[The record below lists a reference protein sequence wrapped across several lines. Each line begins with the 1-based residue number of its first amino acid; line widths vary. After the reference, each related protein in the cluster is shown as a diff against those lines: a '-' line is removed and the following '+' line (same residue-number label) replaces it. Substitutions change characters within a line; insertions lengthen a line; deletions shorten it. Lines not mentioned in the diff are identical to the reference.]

1 MTKEPPMVGRGGA
14 AAQYPTEIT
23 GDGVAIVA
31 PTGRLDLAVAPVF
44 GQHLIDLVGT
54 GHTRVVVDLSAV
66 ELIDSS
72 GLGALVAG
80 FEAARDNG
88 GDLKIMSPAEQPRL
102 VLELTNVNR
111 LLHTV
116 TSVETAFDDQT

>member
-1 MTKEPPMVGRGGA
+1 MKGRGRA
-14 AAQYPTEIT
+14 VEEFPTRIT
-23 GDGVAIVA
+23 GDGVVVVS
-31 PTGRLDLAVAPVF
+31 PKGRLDLPVAT
-44 GQHLIDLVGT
+44 DLRKELLGLVEA
-54 GHTRVVVDLSAV
+54 GHNRLVVDLSAV

-88 GDLKIMSPAEQPRL
+88 GDLKIMSPTEQATM

-111 LLHTV
+111 VLRTV
-116 TSVETAFDDQT
+116 TSAETAFDEHS

>member
-1 MTKEPPMVGRGGA
+1 MKGRGQPSEGFR
-14 AAQYPTEIT
+14 TRIT
-23 GDGVAIVA
+23 HAGVVA
-31 PTGRLDLAVAPVF
+31 VEPQGRLDLLVAP
-44 GQHLIDLVGT
+44 GLRKQLIDLVAAGYN
-54 GHTRVVVDLSAV
+54 RVVVDLSGV

-88 GDLKIMSPAEQPRL
+88 GDLKVMSPPEQATL

-111 LLHTV
+111 VLRTV
-116 TSVETAFDDQT
+116 PSADTAFDHHT